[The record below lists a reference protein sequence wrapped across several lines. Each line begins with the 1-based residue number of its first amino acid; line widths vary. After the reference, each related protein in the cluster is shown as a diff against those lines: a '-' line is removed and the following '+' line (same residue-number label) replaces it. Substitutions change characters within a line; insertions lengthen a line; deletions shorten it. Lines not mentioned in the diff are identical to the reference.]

1 MAWLILFLAGICE
14 IAWAIGLK
22 YSEGFSKPL
31 ASVATLSALVISF
44 VLLGIALRTLPLG
57 VAYGIWVGIGAV
69 GTAVMGILLFGEAVS
84 LFKLMSLALI
94 VIVIGI
100 AGLKLAS

>member
-69 GTAVMGILLFGEAVS
+69 GTALAAAFLFGETLTLIKLFS
-84 LFKLMSLALI
+84 LFLI
-94 VIVIGI
+94 IAGI
-100 AGLKLAS
+100 AG

>member
-1 MAWLILFLAGICE
+1 MAWLVLFLAGICE

-31 ASVATLSALVISF
+31 ASVTTLSALVISF

-69 GTAVMGILLFGEAVS
+69 GTALAAAFLFGETLTLIKLIS
-84 LFKLMSLALI
+84 LFLI
-94 VIVIGI
+94 VAGI
-100 AGLKLAS
+100 AGLKMSA

>member
-31 ASVATLSALVISF
+31 ASVATLSAMVISF

-69 GTAVMGILLFGEAVS
+69 GTALAAAFLFGETLTLIKLIS
-84 LFKLMSLALI
+84 LFLI
-94 VIVIGI
+94 VAGI
-100 AGLKLAS
+100 AGLKMSA

>member
-94 VIVIGI
+94 VIGI

>member
-1 MAWLILFLAGICE
+1 MARLILFLAGICE

-94 VIVIGI
+94 VIGI